1 MTDQKT
7 SQPAF
12 NTNYPY
18 PLEEETTFID
28 ILAVIVKKKSL
39 ILLITSI
46 FALLTIC
53 YLFLATPIYKAT
65 ISFLPPPHETYLLS
79 INSKIFTQPISTN
92 LIDIEEDN
100 RSDSSSKVLKNLN
113 SDNFLYRQFLTKIQ
127 SFKLQKEVLIDK
139 NISEKFFGKSPDL
152 ENLDQQLIDLHNT
165 ISFKLT
171 VIGKIGKKAFAIDK
185 PALLEMTGP
194 KPAAMAELLN
204 SLSDATIKSIIK
216 ETQDSLQTL
225 IDNRIKI
232 ANITK
237 ENIRFKANKNYYKN
251 YSEKIQALSDSLKI
265 AQSLNIKNN
274 NFHLLKKTVSI
285 NEFTTQ
291 SKLTNSNIKPHMK
304 PFKDG
309 LIPQWYLYGEKALKE
324 EIKVLNS
331 RLSQVISASPET
343 AQSLDKKNNNFYLL
357 NEKDNDSLIDLEAL
371 LKQLKSFKT
380 NTLIPRVVL
389 IEQPSISPTKPINLK
404 VEKVLPIGI
413 GLGLLFGIIA
423 AYLNHS
429 MEILRKRSTVD

>member
-1 MTDQKT
+1 MTDQNT
-7 SQPAF
+7 PQPDF

-28 ILAVIVKKKSL
+28 ILAVIVKKKKL

-46 FALLTIC
+46 FALLTIF
-53 YLFLATPIYKAT
+53 YLILATPIYKAT
-65 ISFLPPPHETYLLS
+65 ISFLPPPHETYLAR

-92 LIDIEEDN
+92 LIDEGKGN
-100 RSDSSSKVLKNLN
+100 RPDISSKILKNLN
-113 SDNFLYRQFLTKIQ
+113 SDKFLYYQFLTKIQ
-127 SFKLQKEVLIDK
+127 SFSLQKEVLKDK
-139 NISEKFFGKSPDL
+139 NISENFFGKSTDL

-165 ISFKLT
+165 ISFKLN
-171 VIGKIGKKAFAIDK
+171 KIEEKDFAIDK
-185 PALLEMTGP
+185 PAILEMTGP
-194 KPAAMAELLN
+194 NSVAMAEFLN
-204 SLSDATIKSIIK
+204 TLAKSTKTEIIK
-216 ETQDSLQTL
+216 ETQDSLQAL

-237 ENIRFKANKNYYKN
+237 EHIRFKANKY

-274 NFHLLKKTVSI
+274 NFHLLKKTVSV
-285 NEFTTQ
+285 NAFATSETMKQ
-291 SKLTNSNIKPHMK
+291 KNIKGLMR

-324 EIKVLNS
+324 EIKVLNF
-331 RLSQVISASPET
+331 RLSQVISASPEI
-343 AQSLDKKNNNFYLL
+343 AQSLDKRNNNFYLTDG
-357 NEKDNDSLIDLEAL
+357 NDNNHIDGHIDLEVL
-371 LKQLKSFKT
+371 LKQLKSFKK
-380 NTLIPRVVL
+380 NTLIPRVML
-389 IEQPSISPTKPINLK
+389 IEQPSISTAKTINLT
-404 VEKVLPIGI
+404 VEKVFSIGI

-429 MEILRKRSTVD
+429 MEILRKKAP